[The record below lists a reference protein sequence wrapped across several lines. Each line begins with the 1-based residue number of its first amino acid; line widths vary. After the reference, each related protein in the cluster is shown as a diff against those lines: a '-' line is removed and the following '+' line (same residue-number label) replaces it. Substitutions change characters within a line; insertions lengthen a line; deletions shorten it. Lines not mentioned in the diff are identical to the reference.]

1 MTISTIKT
9 YNDYKLLRD
18 NKYNIAEL
26 KEISKMFK
34 YKFKQKKKK
43 DMTIELYEFLLQN
56 SVSYKI
62 QKIWKKY
69 FIKQFNILQGPAYIK
84 RSLCNNVEDFLTTD
98 EIKDIDYYY
107 FFSYKDIDGFIYG
120 FNLISIHNLIIKK
133 DLRNPYT
140 RNNFTVELIEQ
151 VQKRINYNKI
161 LGKINETEKV
171 QIVINNTNYISA
183 FVSLFQKMD
192 SLGNYTQAEWII
204 NLNTNQLRKFILELY
219 DIWDYRSQISNETK
233 MAICPPQGHPF
244 REIPLHIIQQSY
256 NLNSD
261 LLKKYCVVI
270 IDKFINSSTNK
281 DNQCLGA
288 FYILSALTMVN
299 SNAADAM
306 PWLYQ
311 SLL

>member
-1 MTISTIKT
+1 MTTIDIKT

-18 NKYNIAEL
+18 NKYSIAKL
-26 KEISKMFK
+26 KEISKIFK
-34 YKFKQKKKK
+34 FKFKQKRKKE
-43 DMTIELYEFLLQN
+43 MTLELYEFLLKN
-56 SVSYKI
+56 SKSQKI
-62 QKIWKKY
+62 QKKWKNY
-69 FIKQFNILQGPAYIK
+69 FIKNFNMLQGPAYIK
-84 RSLCNNVEDFLTTD
+84 RSLCNNIEDFLTTE

-107 FFSYKDIDGFIYG
+107 FFSYKDLDGFIYG

-140 RNNFTVELIEQ
+140 RNNFSVELIEQ

-161 LGKINETEKV
+161 LNKINQPTID
-171 QIVINNTNYISA
+171 QPTAINNYTST
-183 FVSLFQKMD
+183 FVTLFQKMD

-204 NLNTNQLRKFILELY
+204 NLNVSQLRKFILELY
-219 DIWDYRSQISNETK
+219 DIWDYRSQITNETK
-233 MAICPPQGHPF
+233 MAICPPFGHPF
-244 REIPLHIIQQSY
+244 REIPLHIIQQSF
-256 NLNSD
+256 NLNID
-261 LLKKYCVVI
+261 ILKKYCIII

-281 DNQCLGA
+281 DNQSLGA

-299 SNAADAM
+299 QNAADAM